1 MKLPELKRHFKN
13 KYTIRIMAGVLVV
26 ALAGTGASARTV
38 NAAKND
44 TAVES
49 SESTEKEEK
58 EDNAKAGE
66 SEKSDLLSDV
76 LGDGVK
82 IGEKEVGKEETVYV
96 ISDSTGAA
104 KSIIVSDHLINRDGE
119 AVLSDAST
127 LTGITNVKGEETYT
141 QNGREL
147 IWAADGKDI
156 YYQGTSAEQLPVT
169 QKITYLLDGKE
180 MTPEE
185 LAGKSGRV
193 TIRFDYTNNEKVEAT
208 IDGKKEQICV
218 PFMAVSG
225 MVLDESFRN
234 IEVTNGKVVADG
246 NNSVVFGYA
255 LPGLSD
261 SLDVDEEDFDGDV
274 RIPEYFEVTADVE
287 NFSLDMAMTVV
298 ANATNFLDAE
308 GEDGLSSVDEML
320 DTLTDAT
327 AQLADGSAELAEG
340 TDTLKDAMGEFT
352 DGVRTLKDGVSAYT
366 DGASQ
371 LADGIAQLSGK
382 TPELSTGV
390 DTLNSS
396 AATLYQGVSLLDNTL
411 NAAFTDQEKENL
423 QKQVNDTVAAQEQTI
438 RDSAK
443 SAVDAQAEAIKGQA
457 EAAVDAQAEA
467 IKGQAEAAVDA
478 QAEAIKG
485 QAEAAVDA
493 QTEAIKGQA
502 EAAVD
507 AQAEAIKGQ
516 AEAAVDAQA
525 ETIRAQAK
533 QTVDDA
539 FAGGQYAAI
548 EAQAS
553 EQVTASLTGQESVAA
568 VTEGIKQT
576 DAYYYMAQG
585 IRAAA
590 LQAVIDQSGGTITNF
605 NDAAAAFQAA
615 NGISVDDYAAA
626 QASDATAQLSAGVMA
641 QIASTAAP
649 AMGKSVADTSL
660 LVAETTAQDA
670 AVSGAKAA
678 AGMAAVTGAKAAAG
692 TAAVGGAKEAAGT
705 AAVTGAKA
713 AAGMAAV
720 TGAKAAA
727 GTAAVSGAAEAA
739 QTAAFE
745 GAKNAA
751 GTAAVSAAEQT
762 KKTIAGSIEAQTE
775 SGYSLVTG
783 MKALAEGTQSLHN
796 AMPSLISGVN
806 QLSDGSKTLVGNN
819 AALNDGVKKL
829 SDGAGDIAD
838 GVGQLSDGAHQLAD
852 GIVEFNE
859 EGIEKI
865 LNAYNGDIEPLVE
878 RIQAVLDAG
887 ADYQTYTDLADGMD
901 GSVRFVYKTAAVK
914 AD

>member
-1 MKLPELKRHFKN
+1 MKLPELKKHFKN

-26 ALAGTGASARTV
+26 ALAGTGVSASTV

-44 TAVES
+44 TAVER
-49 SESTEKEEK
+49 SESTEKEET
-58 EDNAKAGE
+58 EDHAKAGE
-66 SEKSDLLSDV
+66 AEKSGLFSEL

-82 IGEKEVGKEETVYV
+82 VGEREVGKEETVYV

-104 KSIIVSDHLINRDGE
+104 RSVIVSDHLINRDGA

-127 LTGITNVKGEETYT
+127 LKGITNVKGEETYT
-141 QNGREL
+141 QNGTEL
-147 IWAADGKDI
+147 TWNAGGNDI
-156 YYQGTSAEQLPVT
+156 YYQGTAAEQLPVT

-180 MTPEE
+180 IAPEE

-193 TIRFDYTNNEKVEAT
+193 TIRFDYTNNEKTEVT
-208 IDGKKEQICV
+208 IDGRREEICV

-234 IEVTNGKVVADG
+234 IEVTNGKVTADG
-246 NNSVVFGYA
+246 NKSVVFGYA

-261 SLDVDEEDFDGDV
+261 SLDVDEKDFDGDV

-287 NFSLDMAMTVV
+287 DFSLDMAMTVV
-298 ANATNFLDAE
+298 VNAASLLDAE

-340 TDTLKDAMGEFT
+340 SDTLKDGMGEFT

-366 DGASQ
+366 DGASK

-396 AATLYQGVSLLDNTL
+396 AATLYQGISLLDNTL
-411 NAAFTDQEKENL
+411 NAAFTEQEKENL
-423 QKQVNDTVAAQEQTI
+423 QKQVSDTVAAQEQTI
-438 RDSAK
+438 KDSAK

-485 QAEAAVDA
+485 QAKQAVDD
-493 QTEAIKGQA
+493 T
-502 EAAVD
+502 
-507 AQAEAIKGQ
+507 
-516 AEAAVDAQA
+516 
-525 ETIRAQAK
+525 
-533 QTVDDA
+533 

-553 EQVTASLTGQESVAA
+553 GQVAASLTSQESVAA

-590 LQAVIDQSGGTITNF
+590 LQAVMDQSGGTITNW

-615 NGISVDDYAAA
+615 NGISVDDFAAA
-626 QASDATAQLSAGVMA
+626 QASDATAQLASGVMT
-641 QIASTAAP
+641 QIASNAAP
-649 AMGKSVADTSL
+649 AMGKSVADTAL
-660 LVAETTAQDA
+660 LVAETTAQD
-670 AVSGAKAA
+670 
-678 AGMAAVTGAKAAAG
+678 
-692 TAAVGGAKEAAGT
+692 

-720 TGAKAAA
+720 TGAKSAAGTAAVTGAKAAAGTAAVTGAKAAAGTAAVSGAKAAA

-745 GAKNAA
+745 GAKSAA
-751 GTAAVSAAEQT
+751 KTAAVSAAEQT
-762 KKTIAGSIEAQTE
+762 KKTIAGSIEAQTD
-775 SGYSLVTG
+775 SGYSLMTG
-783 MKALAEGTQSLHN
+783 MKALAEGTQSLQN

-819 AALNDGVKKL
+819 AALNDGAKKL

-838 GVGQLSDGAHQLAD
+838 GVGQLNDGAHQLAD
-852 GIVEFNE
+852 GVVEFNE
-859 EGIEKI
+859 KGIEKI

-887 ADYQTYTDLADGMD
+887 ADYQTYTGLADGME

-914 AD
+914 GN

>member
-493 QTEAIKGQA
+493 Q
-502 EAAVD
+502 
-507 AQAEAIKGQ
+507 
-516 AEAAVDAQA
+516 A

>member
-1 MKLPELKRHFKN
+1 MKLPELKKHFKN

-26 ALAGTGASARTV
+26 ALAGTGVSASTV

-44 TAVES
+44 TAVER
-49 SESTEKEEK
+49 SESTEKEET
-58 EDNAKAGE
+58 EDHAKAGE
-66 SEKSDLLSDV
+66 AEKSGLFSEL

-82 IGEKEVGKEETVYV
+82 VGEREVGKEETVYV

-104 KSIIVSDHLINRDGE
+104 RSVIVSDHLINRDGA

-127 LTGITNVKGEETYT
+127 LKGITNVKGEETYT
-141 QNGREL
+141 QNGTEL
-147 IWAADGKDI
+147 TWNAGGNDI
-156 YYQGTSAEQLPVT
+156 YYQGTAAEQLPVT

-180 MTPEE
+180 IAPEE

-193 TIRFDYTNNEKVEAT
+193 TIRFDYTNNEKTEVT
-208 IDGKKEQICV
+208 IDGRREEICV

-234 IEVTNGKVVADG
+234 IEVTNGKVTADG
-246 NNSVVFGYA
+246 NKSVVFGYA

-261 SLDVDEEDFDGDV
+261 SLDVDEKDFDGDV

-287 NFSLDMAMTVV
+287 DFSLDMAMTVV
-298 ANATNFLDAE
+298 VNAASLLDAE

-340 TDTLKDAMGEFT
+340 SDTLKDGMGEFT

-366 DGASQ
+366 DGASK

-396 AATLYQGVSLLDNTL
+396 AATLYQGISLLDNTL
-411 NAAFTDQEKENL
+411 NAAFTEQEKENL
-423 QKQVNDTVAAQEQTI
+423 QKQVSDTVAAQEQTI
-438 RDSAK
+438 KDSAK
-443 SAVDAQAEAIKGQA
+443 SAVDAQAEAIKGQAEAAVDAQAEAIKGQAETAVDAQAEAIKGQA

-485 QAEAAVDA
+485 QAKQAVDD
-493 QTEAIKGQA
+493 T
-502 EAAVD
+502 
-507 AQAEAIKGQ
+507 
-516 AEAAVDAQA
+516 
-525 ETIRAQAK
+525 
-533 QTVDDA
+533 

-553 EQVTASLTGQESVAA
+553 GQVAASLTSQESVAA

-590 LQAVIDQSGGTITNF
+590 LQAVMDQSGGTITNW

-615 NGISVDDYAAA
+615 NGISVDDFAAA
-626 QASDATAQLSAGVMA
+626 QASDATAQLASGVMT
-641 QIASTAAP
+641 QIASNAAP
-649 AMGKSVADTSL
+649 AMGKSVADTAL
-660 LVAETTAQDA
+660 LVAETTAQD
-670 AVSGAKAA
+670 
-678 AGMAAVTGAKAAAG
+678 
-692 TAAVGGAKEAAGT
+692 

-727 GTAAVSGAAEAA
+727 GTAAVTGAKAAAGTAAVSGAKAAAGTAAVSGAAEAA

-745 GAKNAA
+745 GAKSAA
-751 GTAAVSAAEQT
+751 KTAAVSAAEQT
-762 KKTIAGSIEAQTE
+762 KKTIAGSIEAQTD
-775 SGYSLVTG
+775 SGYSLMTG
-783 MKALAEGTQSLHN
+783 MKALAEGTQSLQN

-819 AALNDGVKKL
+819 AALNDGAKKL

-838 GVGQLSDGAHQLAD
+838 GVGQLNDGAHQLAD
-852 GIVEFNE
+852 GVVEFNE
-859 EGIEKI
+859 KGIEKI

-887 ADYQTYTDLADGMD
+887 ADYQTYTGLADGME

-914 AD
+914 GN

>member
-1 MKLPELKRHFKN
+1 MKLPELKKHFKN

-26 ALAGTGASARTV
+26 ALAGTGVSASTV

-44 TAVES
+44 TAVER
-49 SESTEKEEK
+49 SESTEKEET
-58 EDNAKAGE
+58 EDHAKAGE
-66 SEKSDLLSDV
+66 DEKSSLLSEL

-82 IGEKEVGKEETVYV
+82 VGEREVGKEETVYV

-104 KSIIVSDHLINRDGE
+104 RSVIVSDHLINRDGA

-127 LTGITNVKGEETYT
+127 LKGITNVKGEETYT
-141 QNGREL
+141 QNGTEVT
-147 IWAADGKDI
+147 WNAGGNDI
-156 YYQGTSAEQLPVT
+156 YYQGTAAGQLPVT

-180 MTPEE
+180 IAPEE

-193 TIRFDYTNNEKVEAT
+193 TIRFDYTNNEKTEVT
-208 IDGKKEQICV
+208 IDGRREEICV

-234 IEVTNGKVVADG
+234 IEVTNGKVTADG
-246 NNSVVFGYA
+246 NKSVVFGYA

-261 SLDVDEEDFDGDV
+261 SLDVDEKDFDGDV

-287 NFSLDMAMTVV
+287 DFSLDMAMTVV
-298 ANATNFLDAE
+298 VNAASLLDAE

-340 TDTLKDAMGEFT
+340 SDTLKDGMGEFT

-366 DGASQ
+366 DGASK

-396 AATLYQGVSLLDNTL
+396 AATLYQGISLLDNTL
-411 NAAFTDQEKENL
+411 NAAFTEQEKENL
-423 QKQVNDTVAAQEQTI
+423 QKQVSDTVAAQEQTI
-438 RDSAK
+438 KDSAK
-443 SAVDAQAEAIKGQA
+443 SAVDAQAEAIKGQAEAAVDAQAEAIKGQAETAVDAQAEAIKGQA

-485 QAEAAVDA
+485 QAKQAVDD
-493 QTEAIKGQA
+493 T
-502 EAAVD
+502 
-507 AQAEAIKGQ
+507 
-516 AEAAVDAQA
+516 
-525 ETIRAQAK
+525 
-533 QTVDDA
+533 

-553 EQVTASLTGQESVAA
+553 GQVAASLTSQESVAA

-590 LQAVIDQSGGTITNF
+590 LQAVMDQSGGTITNW

-615 NGISVDDYAAA
+615 NGISVDDFAAA
-626 QASDATAQLSAGVMA
+626 QASDATAQLASGVMT
-641 QIASTAAP
+641 QIASNAAP
-649 AMGKSVADTSL
+649 AMGKSVADTAL
-660 LVAETTAQDA
+660 LVAETTAQD
-670 AVSGAKAA
+670 
-678 AGMAAVTGAKAAAG
+678 
-692 TAAVGGAKEAAGT
+692 

-720 TGAKAAA
+720 TGAKSAAGTAAVTGAKAAAGTAAVTGAKAAAGTAAVSGAKAAA

-745 GAKNAA
+745 GAKSAA
-751 GTAAVSAAEQT
+751 KTAAVSAAEQT
-762 KKTIAGSIEAQTE
+762 KKTIAGSIEAQTD
-775 SGYSLVTG
+775 SGYSLMTG
-783 MKALAEGTQSLHN
+783 MKALAEGTQSLQN

-819 AALNDGVKKL
+819 AALNDGAKKL

-838 GVGQLSDGAHQLAD
+838 GVGQLSEGAHQLAD
-852 GIVEFNE
+852 GVVEFNE
-859 EGIEKI
+859 KGIEKI

-887 ADYQTYTDLADGMD
+887 ADYQTYTGLADGME

-914 AD
+914 GN

>member
-457 EAAVDAQAEA
+457 EAAVDAQAE
-467 IKGQAEAAVDA
+467 
-478 QAEAIKG
+478 
-485 QAEAAVDA
+485 
-493 QTEAIKGQA
+493 
-502 EAAVD
+502 
-507 AQAEAIKGQ
+507 
-516 AEAAVDAQA
+516 
-525 ETIRAQAK
+525 TIRAQAK

-553 EQVTASLTGQESVAA
+553 ERVTASLTGQESVAA

>member
-1 MKLPELKRHFKN
+1 MKLPELKKHFKN

-26 ALAGTGASARTV
+26 ALAGTGVSASTV

-44 TAVES
+44 TAVER
-49 SESTEKEEK
+49 SESTEKEET
-58 EDNAKAGE
+58 EDHAKAGE
-66 SEKSDLLSDV
+66 AEKSGLFSEL

-82 IGEKEVGKEETVYV
+82 VGEREVGKEETVYV

-104 KSIIVSDHLINRDGE
+104 RSVIVSDHLINRDGA

-127 LTGITNVKGEETYT
+127 LKGITNVKGEETYT
-141 QNGREL
+141 QNGTEL
-147 IWAADGKDI
+147 TWNAGGNDI
-156 YYQGTSAEQLPVT
+156 YYQGTAAEQLPVT

-180 MTPEE
+180 IAPEE

-193 TIRFDYTNNEKVEAT
+193 TIRFDYTNNEKTEVT
-208 IDGKKEQICV
+208 IDGRREEICV

-234 IEVTNGKVVADG
+234 IEVTNGKVTADG
-246 NNSVVFGYA
+246 NKSVVFGYA

-261 SLDVDEEDFDGDV
+261 SLDVDEKDFDGDV

-287 NFSLDMAMTVV
+287 DFSLDMAMTVV
-298 ANATNFLDAE
+298 VNAASLLDAE

-340 TDTLKDAMGEFT
+340 SDTLKDGMGEFT

-366 DGASQ
+366 DGASK

-396 AATLYQGVSLLDNTL
+396 AATLYQGISLLDNTL
-411 NAAFTDQEKENL
+411 NAAFTEQEKENL
-423 QKQVNDTVAAQEQTI
+423 QKQVSDTVAAQEQTI
-438 RDSAK
+438 KDSAK
-443 SAVDAQAEAIKGQA
+443 SAVDAQAEAIKGQAEAAVDAQAEAIKGQAETAVDAQAEAIKGQA

-485 QAEAAVDA
+485 QAKQAVDD
-493 QTEAIKGQA
+493 T
-502 EAAVD
+502 
-507 AQAEAIKGQ
+507 
-516 AEAAVDAQA
+516 
-525 ETIRAQAK
+525 
-533 QTVDDA
+533 

-553 EQVTASLTGQESVAA
+553 GQVAASLTSQESVAA

-590 LQAVIDQSGGTITNF
+590 LQAVMDQSGGTITNW

-615 NGISVDDYAAA
+615 NGISVDDFAAA
-626 QASDATAQLSAGVMA
+626 QASDATAQLASGVMT
-641 QIASTAAP
+641 QIASNAAP
-649 AMGKSVADTSL
+649 AMGKSVADTAL

-670 AVSGAKAA
+670 AVTGAKAA
-678 AGMAAVTGAKAAAG
+678 AGMAAVTGAKS
-692 TAAVGGAKEAAGT
+692 AAGT

-713 AAGMAAV
+713 AAGTAAV

-745 GAKNAA
+745 GAKSAA
-751 GTAAVSAAEQT
+751 KTAAVSAAEQT
-762 KKTIAGSIEAQTE
+762 KKTIAGSIEAQTD
-775 SGYSLVTG
+775 SGYSLMTG
-783 MKALAEGTQSLHN
+783 MKALAEGTQSLQN

-819 AALNDGVKKL
+819 AALNDGAKKL

-838 GVGQLSDGAHQLAD
+838 GVGQLNDGAHQLAD
-852 GIVEFNE
+852 GVVEFNE
-859 EGIEKI
+859 KGIEKI

-887 ADYQTYTDLADGMD
+887 ADYQTYTGLADGME

-914 AD
+914 GN

>member
-104 KSIIVSDHLINRDGE
+104 KRIIVSDHLINRDGE

-141 QNGREL
+141 QNGTEL
-147 IWAADGKDI
+147 TWNAGGNDI

-478 QAEAIKG
+478 QAE
-485 QAEAAVDA
+485 
-493 QTEAIKGQA
+493 
-502 EAAVD
+502 
-507 AQAEAIKGQ
+507 
-516 AEAAVDAQA
+516 
-525 ETIRAQAK
+525 TIRAQAK

-605 NDAAAAFQAA
+605 NDAAAAFQTA

-626 QASDATAQLSAGVMA
+626 QAADATAQLSAGVMA

>member
-1 MKLPELKRHFKN
+1 MKLPELKKHFKN

-26 ALAGTGASARTV
+26 ALAGTGVSASTV

-44 TAVES
+44 TAVER
-49 SESTEKEEK
+49 SESTEKEET
-58 EDNAKAGE
+58 EDHAKAGE
-66 SEKSDLLSDV
+66 AEKSGLFSEL

-82 IGEKEVGKEETVYV
+82 VGEREVGKEETVYV

-104 KSIIVSDHLINRDGE
+104 RSVIVSDHLINRDGA

-127 LTGITNVKGEETYT
+127 LKGITNVKGEETYT
-141 QNGREL
+141 QNGTEL
-147 IWAADGKDI
+147 TWNAGGNDI
-156 YYQGTSAEQLPVT
+156 YYQGTAAEQLPVT
-169 QKITYLLDGKE
+169 QKITYLLDGTE
-180 MTPEE
+180 
-185 LAGKSGRV
+185 V
-193 TIRFDYTNNEKVEAT
+193 T
-208 IDGKKEQICV
+208 IDGRREEVCV

-234 IEVTNGKVVADG
+234 IEVTNGKVTADG
-246 NNSVVFGYA
+246 NKSVVFGYA

-261 SLDVDEEDFDGDV
+261 SLDVDEKDFDGDV

-287 NFSLDMAMTVV
+287 DFSLDMAMTVV
-298 ANATNFLDAE
+298 VNAASLLDAE

-320 DTLTDAT
+320 DTLTEAT

-340 TDTLKDAMGEFT
+340 SDTLKDGMGEFT

-366 DGASQ
+366 DGASK

-396 AATLYQGVSLLDNTL
+396 AATLYQGISLLDNTL
-411 NAAFTDQEKENL
+411 NAAFTEQEKENL
-423 QKQVNDTVAAQEQTI
+423 QKQVSDTVAAQEQTI
-438 RDSAK
+438 KDSAK
-443 SAVDAQAEAIKGQA
+443 SAVDAQAEAIKGQAEAAVDAQAEAIKGQAETAVDAQAEAIKGQA

-485 QAEAAVDA
+485 QAKQAVDD
-493 QTEAIKGQA
+493 T
-502 EAAVD
+502 
-507 AQAEAIKGQ
+507 
-516 AEAAVDAQA
+516 
-525 ETIRAQAK
+525 
-533 QTVDDA
+533 

-553 EQVTASLTGQESVAA
+553 GQVAASLTSQESVAA

-590 LQAVIDQSGGTITNF
+590 LQAVMDQSGGTITNW

-615 NGISVDDYAAA
+615 NGISVDDFAAA
-626 QASDATAQLSAGVMA
+626 QASDATAQLASGVMT
-641 QIASTAAP
+641 QIASNAAP
-649 AMGKSVADTSL
+649 AMGKSVADTAL
-660 LVAETTAQDA
+660 LVAETTAQD
-670 AVSGAKAA
+670 
-678 AGMAAVTGAKAAAG
+678 
-692 TAAVGGAKEAAGT
+692 

-720 TGAKAAA
+720 TGAKSAAGTAAVTGAKAAAGTAAVTGAKAAAGTAAVSGAKAAA

-745 GAKNAA
+745 GAKSAA
-751 GTAAVSAAEQT
+751 KTAAVSAAEQT
-762 KKTIAGSIEAQTE
+762 KKTIAGSIEAQTD
-775 SGYSLVTG
+775 SGYSLMTG
-783 MKALAEGTQSLHN
+783 MKALAEGTQSLQN

-819 AALNDGVKKL
+819 AALNDGAKKL

-838 GVGQLSDGAHQLAD
+838 GVGQLNDGAHQLAD
-852 GIVEFNE
+852 GVVEFNE
-859 EGIEKI
+859 KGIEKI

-887 ADYQTYTDLADGMD
+887 ADYQTYTGLADGME

-914 AD
+914 GN

>member
-1 MKLPELKRHFKN
+1 MKLPELKKHFKN

-26 ALAGTGASARTV
+26 ALAGTGVSASTV

-44 TAVES
+44 TAVER
-49 SESTEKEEK
+49 SESTEKEET
-58 EDNAKAGE
+58 EDHAKAGE
-66 SEKSDLLSDV
+66 AEKSGLFSEL

-82 IGEKEVGKEETVYV
+82 VGEREVGKEETVYV

-104 KSIIVSDHLINRDGE
+104 RSVIVSDHLINRDGA

-127 LTGITNVKGEETYT
+127 LKGITNVKGEETYT
-141 QNGREL
+141 QNGTEL
-147 IWAADGKDI
+147 TWNAGGNDI
-156 YYQGTSAEQLPVT
+156 YYQGTAAEQLPVT

-180 MTPEE
+180 IAPEE

-193 TIRFDYTNNEKVEAT
+193 TIRFDYTNNEKTEVT
-208 IDGKKEQICV
+208 IDGRREEICV

-234 IEVTNGKVVADG
+234 IEVTNGKVTADG
-246 NNSVVFGYA
+246 NKSVVFGYA

-261 SLDVDEEDFDGDV
+261 SLDVDEKDFDGDV

-287 NFSLDMAMTVV
+287 DFSLDMAMTVV
-298 ANATNFLDAE
+298 VNAASLLDAE

-340 TDTLKDAMGEFT
+340 SDTLKDGMGEFT

-366 DGASQ
+366 DGASK

-396 AATLYQGVSLLDNTL
+396 AATLYQGISLLDNTL
-411 NAAFTDQEKENL
+411 NAAFTEQEKENL
-423 QKQVNDTVAAQEQTI
+423 QKQVSDTVAAQEQTI
-438 RDSAK
+438 KDSAK
-443 SAVDAQAEAIKGQA
+443 SAVDAQAEAIKGQAEAAVDAQAEAIKGQAETAVDAQAEAIKGQA

-485 QAEAAVDA
+485 QAKQAVDD
-493 QTEAIKGQA
+493 T
-502 EAAVD
+502 
-507 AQAEAIKGQ
+507 
-516 AEAAVDAQA
+516 
-525 ETIRAQAK
+525 
-533 QTVDDA
+533 

-553 EQVTASLTGQESVAA
+553 GQVAASLTSQESVAA

-590 LQAVIDQSGGTITNF
+590 LQAVMDQSGGTITNW

-615 NGISVDDYAAA
+615 NGISVDDFAAA
-626 QASDATAQLSAGVMA
+626 QASDATAQLASGVMT
-641 QIASTAAP
+641 QIASNAAP
-649 AMGKSVADTSL
+649 AMGKSVADTAL
-660 LVAETTAQDA
+660 LVAETTAQD
-670 AVSGAKAA
+670 
-678 AGMAAVTGAKAAAG
+678 
-692 TAAVGGAKEAAGT
+692 

-720 TGAKAAA
+720 TGAKSAAGTAAVTGAKAAAGTAAVTGAKAAAGTAAVSGAKAAA

-745 GAKNAA
+745 GAKSAA
-751 GTAAVSAAEQT
+751 KTAAVSAAEQT
-762 KKTIAGSIEAQTE
+762 KKTIAGSIEAQTD
-775 SGYSLVTG
+775 SGYSLMTG
-783 MKALAEGTQSLHN
+783 MKALAEGTQSLQN

-819 AALNDGVKKL
+819 AALNDGAKKL

-838 GVGQLSDGAHQLAD
+838 GVGQLNDGAHQLAD
-852 GIVEFNE
+852 GVVEFNE
-859 EGIEKI
+859 KGIEKI

-887 ADYQTYTDLADGMD
+887 ADYQTYTGLADGME

-914 AD
+914 GN

>member
-1 MKLPELKRHFKN
+1 MKLPELKKHFKN

-26 ALAGTGASARTV
+26 ALAGTGVSASTV

-44 TAVES
+44 TAVER
-49 SESTEKEEK
+49 SESTEKEET
-58 EDNAKAGE
+58 EDHAKAGE
-66 SEKSDLLSDV
+66 DEKSSLLSEL

-82 IGEKEVGKEETVYV
+82 VGEREVGKEETVYV

-104 KSIIVSDHLINRDGE
+104 RSVIVSDHLINRDGA

-127 LTGITNVKGEETYT
+127 LKGITNVKGEETYT
-141 QNGREL
+141 QNGTEVT
-147 IWAADGKDI
+147 WNAGGNDI
-156 YYQGTSAEQLPVT
+156 YYQGTAAGQLPVT

-180 MTPEE
+180 IAPEE

-193 TIRFDYTNNEKVEAT
+193 TIRFDYTNNEKTEVT
-208 IDGKKEQICV
+208 IDGRREEICV

-234 IEVTNGKVVADG
+234 IEVTNGKVTADG
-246 NNSVVFGYA
+246 NKSVVFGYA

-261 SLDVDEEDFDGDV
+261 SLDVDEKDFDGDV

-287 NFSLDMAMTVV
+287 DFSLDMAMTVV
-298 ANATNFLDAE
+298 VNAASLLDAE

-340 TDTLKDAMGEFT
+340 SDTLKDGMGEFT

-366 DGASQ
+366 DGASK

-396 AATLYQGVSLLDNTL
+396 AATLYQGISLLDNTL
-411 NAAFTDQEKENL
+411 NAAFTEQEKENL
-423 QKQVNDTVAAQEQTI
+423 QKQVSDTVAAQEQTI
-438 RDSAK
+438 KDSAK

-485 QAEAAVDA
+485 QAKQAVDD
-493 QTEAIKGQA
+493 T
-502 EAAVD
+502 
-507 AQAEAIKGQ
+507 
-516 AEAAVDAQA
+516 
-525 ETIRAQAK
+525 
-533 QTVDDA
+533 

-553 EQVTASLTGQESVAA
+553 GQVAASLTSQESVAA

-590 LQAVIDQSGGTITNF
+590 LQAVMDQSGGTITNW

-615 NGISVDDYAAA
+615 NGISVDDFAAA
-626 QASDATAQLSAGVMA
+626 QASDATAQLASGVMT
-641 QIASTAAP
+641 QIASNAAP
-649 AMGKSVADTSL
+649 AMGKSVADTAL
-660 LVAETTAQDA
+660 LVAETTAQD
-670 AVSGAKAA
+670 
-678 AGMAAVTGAKAAAG
+678 
-692 TAAVGGAKEAAGT
+692 

-720 TGAKAAA
+720 TGAKSAAGTAAVTGAKAAAGTAAVTGAKAAAGTAAVSGAKAAA

-745 GAKNAA
+745 GAKSAA
-751 GTAAVSAAEQT
+751 KTAAVSAAEQT
-762 KKTIAGSIEAQTE
+762 KKTIAGSIEAQTD
-775 SGYSLVTG
+775 SGYSLMTG
-783 MKALAEGTQSLHN
+783 MKALAEGTQSLQN

-819 AALNDGVKKL
+819 AALNDGAKKL

-838 GVGQLSDGAHQLAD
+838 GVGQLSEGAHQLAD
-852 GIVEFNE
+852 GVVEFNE
-859 EGIEKI
+859 KGIEKI

-887 ADYQTYTDLADGMD
+887 ADYQTYTGLADGME

-914 AD
+914 GN

>member
-457 EAAVDAQAEA
+457 EAAVDAQAE
-467 IKGQAEAAVDA
+467 
-478 QAEAIKG
+478 
-485 QAEAAVDA
+485 
-493 QTEAIKGQA
+493 
-502 EAAVD
+502 
-507 AQAEAIKGQ
+507 
-516 AEAAVDAQA
+516 
-525 ETIRAQAK
+525 TIRAQAK

-626 QASDATAQLSAGVMA
+626 QASDATAQLSTGVMA

-887 ADYQTYTDLADGMD
+887 ADYQTYTDLADGVD

>member
-1 MKLPELKRHFKN
+1 MKLPELKKHFKN

-26 ALAGTGASARTV
+26 ALAGTGVSASTV

-44 TAVES
+44 TAVER
-49 SESTEKEEK
+49 SESTEKEET
-58 EDNAKAGE
+58 EDHAKAGE
-66 SEKSDLLSDV
+66 DEKSSLLSEL

-82 IGEKEVGKEETVYV
+82 VGEREVGKEETVYV

-104 KSIIVSDHLINRDGE
+104 RSVIVSDHLINRDGA

-127 LTGITNVKGEETYT
+127 LKGITNVKGEETYT
-141 QNGREL
+141 QNGTEVT
-147 IWAADGKDI
+147 WNAGGNDI
-156 YYQGTSAEQLPVT
+156 YYQGTAAGQLPVT

-180 MTPEE
+180 IAPEE

-193 TIRFDYTNNEKVEAT
+193 TIRFDYTNNEKTEVT
-208 IDGKKEQICV
+208 IDGRREEICV

-234 IEVTNGKVVADG
+234 IEVTNGKVTADG
-246 NNSVVFGYA
+246 NKSVVFGYA

-261 SLDVDEEDFDGDV
+261 SLDVDEKDFDGDV

-287 NFSLDMAMTVV
+287 DFSLDMAMTVV
-298 ANATNFLDAE
+298 VNAASLLDAE

-340 TDTLKDAMGEFT
+340 SDTLKDGMGEFT

-366 DGASQ
+366 DGASK

-396 AATLYQGVSLLDNTL
+396 AATLYQGISLLDNTL
-411 NAAFTDQEKENL
+411 NAAFTEQEKENL
-423 QKQVNDTVAAQEQTI
+423 QKQVSDTVAAQEQTI
-438 RDSAK
+438 KDSAK

-478 QAEAIKG
+478 QAEAL
-485 QAEAAVDA
+485 
-493 QTEAIKGQA
+493 KGQA

-516 AEAAVDAQA
+516 AKQAVDD
-525 ETIRAQAK
+525 T
-533 QTVDDA
+533 

-553 EQVTASLTGQESVAA
+553 GQVAASLTSQESVAA

-590 LQAVIDQSGGTITNF
+590 LQAVMDQSGGTITNW

-615 NGISVDDYAAA
+615 NGISVDDFAAA
-626 QASDATAQLSAGVMA
+626 QASDATAQLASGVMT
-641 QIASTAAP
+641 QIASNAAP
-649 AMGKSVADTSL
+649 AMGKSVADTAL
-660 LVAETTAQDA
+660 LVAETTAQD
-670 AVSGAKAA
+670 
-678 AGMAAVTGAKAAAG
+678 
-692 TAAVGGAKEAAGT
+692 

-720 TGAKAAA
+720 TGAKSAAGTAAVTGAKAAAGTAAVSGAKAAA

-745 GAKNAA
+745 GAKSAA
-751 GTAAVSAAEQT
+751 KTAAVSAAEQT
-762 KKTIAGSIEAQTE
+762 KKTIAGSIEAQTD
-775 SGYSLVTG
+775 SGYSLMTG
-783 MKALAEGTQSLHN
+783 MKALAEGTQSLQN

-819 AALNDGVKKL
+819 AALNDGAKKL

-838 GVGQLSDGAHQLAD
+838 GVGQLSEGAHQLAD
-852 GIVEFNE
+852 GVVEFNE
-859 EGIEKI
+859 KGIEKI

-887 ADYQTYTDLADGMD
+887 ADYQTYTGLADGME

-914 AD
+914 GN

>member
-1 MKLPELKRHFKN
+1 MKLPELKKHFKN

-26 ALAGTGASARTV
+26 ALAGTGVSASTV

-44 TAVES
+44 TAVER
-49 SESTEKEEK
+49 SESTEKEET
-58 EDNAKAGE
+58 EDHAKAGE
-66 SEKSDLLSDV
+66 AEKSGLFSEL

-82 IGEKEVGKEETVYV
+82 VGEREVGKEETVYV

-104 KSIIVSDHLINRDGE
+104 RSVIVSDHLINRDGA

-127 LTGITNVKGEETYT
+127 LKGITNVKGEETYT
-141 QNGREL
+141 QNGTEL
-147 IWAADGKDI
+147 TWNAGGNDI
-156 YYQGTSAEQLPVT
+156 YYQGTAAEQLPVT

-180 MTPEE
+180 IAPEE

-193 TIRFDYTNNEKVEAT
+193 TIRFDYTNNEKTEVT
-208 IDGKKEQICV
+208 IDGRREEICV

-234 IEVTNGKVVADG
+234 IEVTNGKVTADG
-246 NNSVVFGYA
+246 NKSVVFGYA

-261 SLDVDEEDFDGDV
+261 SLDVDEKDFDGDV

-287 NFSLDMAMTVV
+287 DFSLDMAMTVV
-298 ANATNFLDAE
+298 VNAASLLDAE

-340 TDTLKDAMGEFT
+340 SDTLKDGMGEFT

-366 DGASQ
+366 DGASK

-396 AATLYQGVSLLDNTL
+396 AATLYQGISLLDNTL
-411 NAAFTDQEKENL
+411 NAAFTEQEKENL
-423 QKQVNDTVAAQEQTI
+423 QKQVSDTVAAQEQTI
-438 RDSAK
+438 KDSAK

-467 IKGQAEAAVDA
+467 IKGQAKQAVD
-478 QAEAIKG
+478 
-485 QAEAAVDA
+485 D
-493 QTEAIKGQA
+493 T
-502 EAAVD
+502 
-507 AQAEAIKGQ
+507 
-516 AEAAVDAQA
+516 
-525 ETIRAQAK
+525 
-533 QTVDDA
+533 

-553 EQVTASLTGQESVAA
+553 GQVAASLTSQESVAA

-590 LQAVIDQSGGTITNF
+590 LQAVMDQSGGTITNW

-615 NGISVDDYAAA
+615 NGISVDDFAAA
-626 QASDATAQLSAGVMA
+626 QASDATAQLASGVMT
-641 QIASTAAP
+641 QIASNAAP
-649 AMGKSVADTSL
+649 AMGKSVADTAL

-670 AVSGAKAA
+670 AVTGAKAA
-678 AGMAAVTGAKAAAG
+678 AGMAAVTGAKS
-692 TAAVGGAKEAAGT
+692 AAGT

-713 AAGMAAV
+713 AAGTAAV

-745 GAKNAA
+745 GAKSAA
-751 GTAAVSAAEQT
+751 KTAAVSAAEQT
-762 KKTIAGSIEAQTE
+762 KKTIAGSIEAQTD
-775 SGYSLVTG
+775 SGYSLMTG
-783 MKALAEGTQSLHN
+783 MKALAEGTQSLQN

-819 AALNDGVKKL
+819 AALNDGAKKL

-838 GVGQLSDGAHQLAD
+838 GVGQLNDGAHQLAD
-852 GIVEFNE
+852 GVVEFNE
-859 EGIEKI
+859 KGIEKI

-887 ADYQTYTDLADGMD
+887 ADYQTYTGLADGME

-914 AD
+914 GN

>member
-141 QNGREL
+141 QNGTEL
-147 IWAADGKDI
+147 TWNAGGNDI

-180 MTPEE
+180 VTPEE

-443 SAVDAQAEAIKGQA
+443 S
-457 EAAVDAQAEA
+457 
-467 IKGQAEAAVDA
+467 
-478 QAEAIKG
+478 
-485 QAEAAVDA
+485 
-493 QTEAIKGQA
+493 
-502 EAAVD
+502 AVD

>member
-478 QAEAIKG
+478 QAE
-485 QAEAAVDA
+485 
-493 QTEAIKGQA
+493 
-502 EAAVD
+502 
-507 AQAEAIKGQ
+507 
-516 AEAAVDAQA
+516 
-525 ETIRAQAK
+525 TIRAQAK

-553 EQVTASLTGQESVAA
+553 ERVTASLTGQESVAA

>member
-141 QNGREL
+141 QNGTEL
-147 IWAADGKDI
+147 TWNAGGNDI

-180 MTPEE
+180 VTPEE

-457 EAAVDAQAEA
+457 EAAVDAQ
-467 IKGQAEAAVDA
+467 
-478 QAEAIKG
+478 
-485 QAEAAVDA
+485 
-493 QTEAIKGQA
+493 T
-502 EAAVD
+502 
-507 AQAEAIKGQ
+507 EAIKGQ

>member
-141 QNGREL
+141 QNGTEL
-147 IWAADGKDI
+147 TWNAGGNDI

-478 QAEAIKG
+478 Q
-485 QAEAAVDA
+485 
-493 QTEAIKGQA
+493 T
-502 EAAVD
+502 
-507 AQAEAIKGQ
+507 EAIKGQ

-887 ADYQTYTDLADGMD
+887 ADYQTYTDLADGVD

>member
-1 MKLPELKRHFKN
+1 MKLPELKKHFKN

-26 ALAGTGASARTV
+26 ALAGTGVSASTV

-44 TAVES
+44 TAVER
-49 SESTEKEEK
+49 SESTEKEET
-58 EDNAKAGE
+58 EDHAKAGE
-66 SEKSDLLSDV
+66 AEKSGLFSEL

-82 IGEKEVGKEETVYV
+82 VGEREVGKEETVYV

-104 KSIIVSDHLINRDGE
+104 RSVIVSDHLINRDGA

-127 LTGITNVKGEETYT
+127 LKGITNVKGEETYT
-141 QNGREL
+141 QNGTEL
-147 IWAADGKDI
+147 TWNAGGNDI
-156 YYQGTSAEQLPVT
+156 YYQGTAAEQLPVT

-180 MTPEE
+180 IAPEE

-193 TIRFDYTNNEKVEAT
+193 TIRFDYTNNEKTEVT
-208 IDGKKEQICV
+208 IDGRREEICV

-234 IEVTNGKVVADG
+234 IEVTNGKVTADG
-246 NNSVVFGYA
+246 NKSVVFGYA

-261 SLDVDEEDFDGDV
+261 SLDVDEKDFDGDV

-287 NFSLDMAMTVV
+287 DFSLDMAMTVV
-298 ANATNFLDAE
+298 VNAASLLDAE

-340 TDTLKDAMGEFT
+340 SDTLKDGMGEFT

-366 DGASQ
+366 DGASK

-396 AATLYQGVSLLDNTL
+396 AATLYQGISLLDNTL
-411 NAAFTDQEKENL
+411 NAAFTEQEKENL
-423 QKQVNDTVAAQEQTI
+423 QKQVSDTVAAQEQTI
-438 RDSAK
+438 KDSAK

-485 QAEAAVDA
+485 QAKQAVDD
-493 QTEAIKGQA
+493 T
-502 EAAVD
+502 
-507 AQAEAIKGQ
+507 
-516 AEAAVDAQA
+516 
-525 ETIRAQAK
+525 
-533 QTVDDA
+533 

-553 EQVTASLTGQESVAA
+553 GQVAASLTSQESVAA

-590 LQAVIDQSGGTITNF
+590 LQAVMDQSGGTITNW

-615 NGISVDDYAAA
+615 NGISVDDFAAA
-626 QASDATAQLSAGVMA
+626 QASDATAQLASGVMT
-641 QIASTAAP
+641 QIASNAAP
-649 AMGKSVADTSL
+649 AMGKSVADTAL
-660 LVAETTAQDA
+660 LVAETTAQD
-670 AVSGAKAA
+670 
-678 AGMAAVTGAKAAAG
+678 
-692 TAAVGGAKEAAGT
+692 

-720 TGAKAAA
+720 TGAKSAAGTAAVTGAKAAAGTAAVSGAKAAA

-745 GAKNAA
+745 GAKSAA
-751 GTAAVSAAEQT
+751 KTAAVSAAEQT
-762 KKTIAGSIEAQTE
+762 KKTIAGSIEAQTD
-775 SGYSLVTG
+775 SGYSLMTG
-783 MKALAEGTQSLHN
+783 MKALAEGTQSLQN

-819 AALNDGVKKL
+819 AALNDGAKKL

-838 GVGQLSDGAHQLAD
+838 GVGQLNDGAHQLAD
-852 GIVEFNE
+852 GVVEFNE
-859 EGIEKI
+859 KGIEKI

-887 ADYQTYTDLADGMD
+887 ADYQTYTGLADGME

-914 AD
+914 GN

>member
-1 MKLPELKRHFKN
+1 MKLPELKKHFKN

-26 ALAGTGASARTV
+26 ALAGTGVSASTV

-44 TAVES
+44 TAVER
-49 SESTEKEEK
+49 SESTEKEET
-58 EDNAKAGE
+58 EDHAKAGE
-66 SEKSDLLSDV
+66 AEKSGLFSEL

-82 IGEKEVGKEETVYV
+82 VGEREVGKEETVYV

-104 KSIIVSDHLINRDGE
+104 RSVIVSDHLINRDGA

-127 LTGITNVKGEETYT
+127 LKGITNVKGEETYT
-141 QNGREL
+141 QNGTEL
-147 IWAADGKDI
+147 TWNAGGNDI
-156 YYQGTSAEQLPVT
+156 YYQGTAAEQLPVT

-180 MTPEE
+180 IAPEE

-193 TIRFDYTNNEKVEAT
+193 TIRFDYTNIGKTEVT
-208 IDGKKEQICV
+208 IDGRREEVCV

-234 IEVTNGKVVADG
+234 IEVTNGKVTADG
-246 NNSVVFGYA
+246 NKSVVFGYA

-261 SLDVDEEDFDGDV
+261 SLDVDEKDFDGDV

-287 NFSLDMAMTVV
+287 DFSLDMAMTVV
-298 ANATNFLDAE
+298 VNAASLLDAE

-320 DTLTDAT
+320 DTLTEAT

-340 TDTLKDAMGEFT
+340 SDTLKDGMGEFT

-366 DGASQ
+366 DGASK

-396 AATLYQGVSLLDNTL
+396 AATLYQGISLLDNTL
-411 NAAFTDQEKENL
+411 NAAFTEQEKENL
-423 QKQVNDTVAAQEQTI
+423 QKQVSDTVAAQEQTI
-438 RDSAK
+438 KDSAK
-443 SAVDAQAEAIKGQA
+443 SAVDAQAEAIKGQAEAAVDAQAEAIKGQAETAVDAQAEAIKGQA

-485 QAEAAVDA
+485 QAKQAVDD
-493 QTEAIKGQA
+493 T
-502 EAAVD
+502 
-507 AQAEAIKGQ
+507 
-516 AEAAVDAQA
+516 
-525 ETIRAQAK
+525 
-533 QTVDDA
+533 

-553 EQVTASLTGQESVAA
+553 GQVAASLTSQESVAA

-590 LQAVIDQSGGTITNF
+590 LQAVMDQSGGTITNW

-615 NGISVDDYAAA
+615 NGISVDDFAAA
-626 QASDATAQLSAGVMA
+626 QASDATAQLASGVMT
-641 QIASTAAP
+641 QIASNAAP
-649 AMGKSVADTSL
+649 AMGKSVADTAL
-660 LVAETTAQDA
+660 LVAETTAQD
-670 AVSGAKAA
+670 
-678 AGMAAVTGAKAAAG
+678 
-692 TAAVGGAKEAAGT
+692 

-720 TGAKAAA
+720 TGAKSAAGTAAVTGAKAAAGTAAVTGAKAAAGTAAVSGAKAAA

-745 GAKNAA
+745 GAKSAA
-751 GTAAVSAAEQT
+751 KTAAVSAAEQT
-762 KKTIAGSIEAQTE
+762 KKTIAGSIEAQTD
-775 SGYSLVTG
+775 SGYSLMTG
-783 MKALAEGTQSLHN
+783 MKALAEGTQSLQN

-819 AALNDGVKKL
+819 AALNDGAKKL

-838 GVGQLSDGAHQLAD
+838 GVGQLNDGAHQLAD
-852 GIVEFNE
+852 GVVEFNE
-859 EGIEKI
+859 KGIEKI

-887 ADYQTYTDLADGMD
+887 ADYQTYTGLADGME

-914 AD
+914 GN

>member
-1 MKLPELKRHFKN
+1 MKLPELKKHFKN
-13 KYTIRIMAGVLVV
+13 KYTIRIMAGILVV
-26 ALAGTGASARTV
+26 ALAGTGVSASTV

-44 TAVES
+44 TAVER
-49 SESTEKEEK
+49 SESTEKEET
-58 EDNAKAGE
+58 EDHAKAGE
-66 SEKSDLLSDV
+66 AEKSGLFSEL

-82 IGEKEVGKEETVYV
+82 VGEREVGKEETVYV

-104 KSIIVSDHLINRDGE
+104 RSVIVSDHLINRDGA

-127 LTGITNVKGEETYT
+127 LKGITNVKGEETYT
-141 QNGREL
+141 QNGTEL
-147 IWAADGKDI
+147 TWNAGGNDI
-156 YYQGTSAEQLPVT
+156 YYQGTAAEQLPVT

-180 MTPEE
+180 IAPEE

-193 TIRFDYTNNEKVEAT
+193 TIRFDYTNNEKTEVT
-208 IDGKKEQICV
+208 IDGRKEEICV

-234 IEVTNGKVVADG
+234 IEVTNGKVTADG
-246 NNSVVFGYA
+246 NKSVVFGYA

-261 SLDVDEEDFDGDV
+261 SLDVDEKDFDGDV

-287 NFSLDMAMTVV
+287 DFSLDMAMTVV
-298 ANATNFLDAE
+298 VNAASLLDAE

-340 TDTLKDAMGEFT
+340 TDALKDGMGEFT

-366 DGASQ
+366 DGASK

-396 AATLYQGVSLLDNTL
+396 AATLYHGISLLDNTL
-411 NAAFTDQEKENL
+411 NAAFTEQEKENL
-423 QKQVNDTVAAQEQTI
+423 QKQVSDTVAAQEKTI
-438 RDSAK
+438 KDSAK
-443 SAVDAQAEAIKGQA
+443 SAVNAQAEAIKGQAEAAVDAQAEAIKGQA

-493 QTEAIKGQA
+493 Q
-502 EAAVD
+502 
-507 AQAEAIKGQ
+507 AEAIKGQ
-516 AEAAVDAQA
+516 AKQAVDD
-525 ETIRAQAK
+525 T
-533 QTVDDA
+533 

-553 EQVTASLTGQESVAA
+553 GQVAASLTSQESVAA

-590 LQAVIDQSGGTITNF
+590 LQAVMDQSGGTITNW
-605 NDAAAAFQAA
+605 NDAAAAFQVA
-615 NGISVDDYAAA
+615 NGISVDDFAAA
-626 QASDATAQLSAGVMA
+626 QASDATAQLASGVMT
-641 QIASTAAP
+641 QIASNAAP
-649 AMGKSVADTSL
+649 AMGKSVADTAL

-670 AVSGAKAA
+670 AVTGAKSA
-678 AGMAAVTGAKAAAG
+678 AGTAAVTGAKSAAGTAAVTGAKAAAG
-692 TAAVGGAKEAAGT
+692 TAAVS
-705 AAVTGAKA
+705 
-713 AAGMAAV
+713 
-720 TGAKAAA
+720 GAKAAA

-745 GAKNAA
+745 GAKSAA
-751 GTAAVSAAEQT
+751 KTAAVSAAEQT
-762 KKTIAGSIEAQTE
+762 KKTIAGSIEAQTD
-775 SGYSLVTG
+775 SGYSLMTG
-783 MKALAEGTQSLHN
+783 MKALAEGTQSLQN

-819 AALNDGVKKL
+819 AALNDGAKKL

-838 GVGQLSDGAHQLAD
+838 GVGQLNDGAHQLAD
-852 GIVEFNE
+852 GVVEFNE
-859 EGIEKI
+859 KGIEKI

-887 ADYQTYTDLADGMD
+887 ADYQTYTGLADGME

-914 AD
+914 GN